1 MLDKERLANVLEE
14 KLEEGYEVIRNMTV
28 ADREF
33 PNACCSMFDIERT
46 IKQLREY
53 LKFSNLE
60 IAQGRLKI
68 SLGKK
73 LCMCMCMHIYNI
85 FGRKYL
91 DYLGN

>member
-46 IKQLREY
+46 IKQLRKVDEEESFEKAMQEEPIQ
-53 LKFSNLE
+53 LKGVKEALAKNEDMEVEL
-60 IAQGRLKI
+60 
-68 SLGKK
+68 
-73 LCMCMCMHIYNI
+73 
-85 FGRKYL
+85 
-91 DYLGN
+91 

>member
-46 IKQLREY
+46 IKQLRKTDEEESFEKAMREEPIQ
-53 LKFSNLE
+53 LKGVKEALAKNEDMEVEL
-60 IAQGRLKI
+60 
-68 SLGKK
+68 
-73 LCMCMCMHIYNI
+73 
-85 FGRKYL
+85 
-91 DYLGN
+91 